1 MVAEVAL
8 QKMTVAEFR
17 EMEFEDNDPFWYE
30 LIDGEVFRK
39 SPDPAFRPAPIHQRV
54 SRTIAFA
61 MHQYVTDNQLGEIF
75 YAPIDVFLDDYN
87 APQPDIVFVAV
98 AQAYIVTNDGIEGVP
113 ALVVEIISPSSIV
126 RDRKAKY
133 EVYEQAG
140 VAEYW
145 LVDPANQEIEV
156 YQWQQERYVLL
167 SAASAIEGT
176 LSSAILPGLVLDL
189 KTLFA

>member
-17 EMEFEDNDPFWYE
+17 EMELDDNDTSLYE
-30 LIDGEVFRK
+30 LINGEVFRR
-39 SPDPAFRPAPIHQRV
+39 SAPTPRHQELLSELNDLIKAHV
-54 SRTIAFA
+54 KTNQSGKVYFA
-61 MHQYVTDNQLGEIF
+61 T
-75 YAPIDVFLDDYN
+75 IDVFLNNYT
-87 APQPDIVFVAV
+87 AVQPDLVFVPTDQLAM
-98 AQAYIVTNDGIEGVP
+98 ITTNGIEGVP
-113 ALVVEIISPSSIV
+113 ALIVEIVSPSSIV
-126 RDRKAKY
+126 RDRQVKY

-156 YQWQQERYVLL
+156 YQWQQQRYVLL

-176 LSSAILPGLVLDL
+176 LASAVLPGFVLDL

>member
-17 EMEFEDNDPFWYE
+17 EMEVDDNDTSFYE

-39 SPDPAFRPAPIHQRV
+39 SAPAPMHQRV
-54 SRTIAFA
+54 SRKLTIVFDA
-61 MHQYVTDNQLGEIF
+61 HVTENQLGEIF

-87 APQPDIVFVAV
+87 APQPDIVFVAA

-113 ALVVEIISPSSIV
+113 TLVVEIISPSSIV

-176 LSSAILPGLVLDL
+176 LASAILPGLVLDL